1 MYKKGHMAFFGEVM
15 FELEGQTEGLRQEKC
30 RCAAWGVGKIV
41 VKGRLSYKIRLKI
54 KEGGNGDFVL
64 YPEFTETSL
73 KGFQQDGDL
82 MRFIEIVRRRQWHL
96 TPVLLPGKSHGPRSL
111 VGCSPWGR

>member
-1 MYKKGHMAFFGEVM
+1 MIDMKNKYMLMYKKGHMVFFGEVM
-15 FELEGQTEGLRQEKC
+15 FALERQTEGLRQEKC
-30 RCAAWGVGKIV
+30 RCAAWGVWKIV

-82 MRFIEIVRRRQWHL
+82 MRFREMVL
-96 TPVLLPGKSHGPRSL
+96 TAI
-111 VGCSPWGR
+111 

>member
-1 MYKKGHMAFFGEVM
+1 MQEMAE
-15 FELEGQTEGLRQEKC
+15 
-30 RCAAWGVGKIV
+30 
-41 VKGRLSYKIRLKI
+41 LKI

-82 MRFIEIVRRRQWHL
+82 MRFREIVRRRQ
-96 TPVLLPGKSHGPRSL
+96 
-111 VGCSPWGR
+111 